1 MTSDIGHQTYDR
13 ECCSL
18 TTKLTNPCVLRNRN
32 QDAME
37 DICMNARRGPM
48 NKEQALELGSESKA
62 EEDGGGL
69 RVVLVTKKQGIRKT

>member
-1 MTSDIGHQTYDR
+1 MLHFIQV
-13 ECCSL
+13 

-62 EEDGGGL
+62 EEDGEGL